1 MRYRLSG
8 KCNFLKDLGLV
19 VCLFTYP
26 SLPTPIFSTIHQMNW
41 KLIMQC
47 SFFRLRVAAGSLI
60 ISLVLLCL
68 SYKWNKHTKQN
79 LSIKL
84 CMKYRNLLLNLH
96 TTVCLII
103 SKKNSTSRLRNLW
116 DWKAYQS
123 CLDWSIGDYDSAKGQ
138 LISKGLFCFF
148 QFFQKTNKKFLPQ

>member
-1 MRYRLSG
+1 MLFFKG
-8 KCNFLKDLGLV
+8 FGPHCV
-19 VCLFTYP
+19 FTYP

-47 SFFRLRVAAGSLI
+47 SFFRLRATAGSLI

-84 CMKYRNLLLNLH
+84 CMKYRNLLLNLKLC
-96 TTVCLII
+96 TSLFQRKRQLIRKI
-103 SKKNSTSRLRNLW
+103 GQPYCIKKTETETSRLRIPVW
-116 DWKAYQS
+116 Y
-123 CLDWSIGDYDSAKGQ
+123 
-138 LISKGLFCFF
+138 
-148 QFFQKTNKKFLPQ
+148 TNKITIIDFTIYSRLLCTKNKNSEFTV

>member
-1 MRYRLSG
+1 MLFFKG
-8 KCNFLKDLGLV
+8 FGPHCV
-19 VCLFTYP
+19 FTYP

-47 SFFRLRVAAGSLI
+47 SFFRLRAAAGSLI

-103 SKKNSTSRLRNLW
+103 SKKKTTSRLRNLW

-138 LISKGLFCFF
+138 LISKGHFCFF
-148 QFFQKTNKKFLPQ
+148 NSSKKWTKHFCPQ